1 MAGVTQVIKKIITFR
16 DRMRERWVPPWL
28 SRGNAEKF
36 LYAISLQA
44 DIFGDALV
52 AGVASR
58 FPGVYGFE
66 SLSLIGRERRIA
78 RGPLESDET
87 YALRLRRWL
96 DDHRRR
102 GGAYALLAQ
111 LHAYY
116 APDNFTIDLIYR
128 SGRRFTQTSGGIIT
142 RMLDTAP
149 RFDEDFARWAR
160 WWLIYVTDRFDL
172 DTLTDAQIRD
182 LKHVPR
188 EWNAAHPIGTLL
200 VMTSDARTWDWPDRT
215 WDADVT
221 WDAPGAAQTFTIG

>member
-1 MAGVTQVIKKIITFR
+1 
-16 DRMRERWVPPWL
+16 MRERWVPPWL

-58 FPGVYGFE
+58 FPGVYSFE
-66 SLSLIGRERRIA
+66 SLAPIGRERRIA
-78 RGPLESDET
+78 RGPLESNET

-102 GGAYALLAQ
+102 GGPYALLAQ

-116 APDNFTIDLIYR
+116 APANFVIELIYR
-128 SGRRFTQTSGGIIT
+128 SGRHFTQQANGTIT
-142 RMLDTAP
+142 RALETVP
-149 RFDEDFARWAR
+149 RFDTDYARWAR
-160 WWLIYVTDRFDL
+160 WWLIFTTDQF
-172 DTLTDAQIRD
+172 TLGSLTAAQIRD

-188 EWNAAHPIGTLL
+188 EWNDAASIGTLI
-200 VMTSDARTWDWPDRT
+200 VMTTDAQTWDWPDIA

-221 WDAPGAAQTFTIG
+221 WDAPGEVASFAIE